1 MPTRS
6 AVCGLLALV
15 SCLLP
20 APARADLVILKD
32 GYAMHGR
39 IWRPATTVFEP
50 GVGLVEIAKANGFF
64 MVDDECRN
72 VIFSHRQVQDVD
84 KEEINRTTSLIR
96 VTREVR
102 NIDAWKFPQ
111 PCVFVSV
118 TPFDTRWERTF
129 TLQTAE
135 GPRKIEQRLG
145 ILTPHFARVESLR
158 YRWAPCY
165 LIREFEPSTIRALLY
180 QHPDLKMTGTDKDGE
195 RRLIIFR
202 FLLQA
207 GWYDP
212 AEQELESIAKEMP
225 ELKDKVDAGRDSL
238 RKLRAMRLVD
248 NMEVAQKA
256 GQHQAVRQTLAA
268 FSTQGLTDEGLLS
281 RLQAVRTQCETAQSR
296 LAPIRR
302 QLQDLPAHFE
312 ASPQR
317 DTLAEATWT
326 ILGELTEENLGRL
339 EAFLPLAEQAERAR
353 ERKQTPDHK
362 PEQLAALAITGWLLG
377 SGSAEAKVKTA
388 VRLWRARKRVVE
400 YQNTHRPDA
409 RKALAE
415 ALQKDGLAPDE
426 LAQVIR
432 YAPPPEPWPVFA
444 ARWPA
449 VAGCWLQGFSV
460 AAGQWPAGMAA
471 LPFAEVNLTD
481 RAGQGTLTIKMST
494 AGLPPTLALG
504 RRRGGI
510 PYWLQL
516 PPEYHHGRSWPL
528 LIALHQAGE
537 SPELMFRRFG
547 PLAAQNGYLL
557 AVPEWGSGLQEAYG
571 YQADE
576 HAAVLDTL
584 RDLRRRFQV
593 DSDRV
598 FLTGWCEGGNMA
610 YDVGLSHPDLFAG
623 ILPVCGRPRYFARM
637 YWRNAQ
643 HLPLYVTEGGQD
655 GEGPKDN
662 LTLFEQWVPRAY
674 PALYVGYKARG
685 PEWFAGEVPYM
696 FDWMSRKKRATAFPE
711 LGKTGG
717 VGVLNEEYQSMR
729 PTDDHFYW
737 LSVEGI
743 HDRHTAEAGRWRSG
757 TAAATL
763 AGRVSGSNHINLYA
777 HGFKRVTMWLG
788 QGMIDF
794 DKNVTV
800 YVNGQVRLANRKIT
814 PSLTTLLEDF
824 YQRGDRQR
832 LFWAKAEFSL

>member
-1 MPTRS
+1 MPTRF
-6 AVCGLLALV
+6 AVCALV
-15 SCLLP
+15 SLASCLLP
-20 APARADLVILKD
+20 PPARADLVIMKD
-32 GYAMHGR
+32 GYALHGKVR
-39 IWRPATTVFEP
+39 RQVTTVFEP
-50 GVGLVEIAKANGFF
+50 GVGLVEIARVNSFF

-72 VIFSHRQVQDVD
+72 VIFSFRQVQDVD
-84 KEEINRTTSLIR
+84 EKDLNRDSGMVR
-96 VTREVR
+96 VMREVR

-111 PCVFVSV
+111 PCIFVSV

-135 GPRKIEQRLG
+135 GPRKIDQRLG

-165 LIREFEPSTIRALLY
+165 LTREFDPGTVRALLL
-180 QHPDLKMTGTDKDGE
+180 QHPDLKATGTDKDGE

-207 GWYDP
+207 GWYDL
-212 AEQELESIAKEMP
+212 AERELDEIAKEFSD
-225 ELKDKVDAGRDSL
+225 LKDKIEAGRGSL
-238 RKLRAMRLVD
+238 RKLRAMRFVD
-248 NMEVAQKA
+248 DLELAQKA
-256 GQHQAVRQTLAA
+256 GRHQTARQALATY
-268 FSTQGLTDEGLLS
+268 SPEGLTDESLLS
-281 RLQAVRTQCETAQSR
+281 RLQALRAQYEAIHAR
-296 LAPIRR
+296 LAPTRQ
-302 QLQDLPAHFE
+302 QLQNLPARFE
-312 ASPQR
+312 ASPER
-317 DTLAEATWT
+317 DLLSQATWT
-326 ILGELTEENLGRL
+326 ILGELNEENVGRL
-339 EAFLPLAEQAERAR
+339 EAFLPLAQQAERAQQL
-353 ERKQTPDHK
+353 KQTPDHK

-377 SGSAEAKVKTA
+377 AGSAEAKVETA
-388 VRLWRARKRVVE
+388 VRLWRARQLILE

-409 RKALAE
+409 RKPLAE
-415 ALQKDGLAPDE
+415 ALQKSGLAFDE

-449 VAGCWLQGFSV
+449 VAGCWLQGFGV
-460 AAGQWPAGMAA
+460 AAGQWPRALAA
-471 LPFAEVNLTD
+471 LPFAEVHLPD
-481 RAGQGTLTIKMST
+481 RAGQGTLTIKMNTS
-494 AGLPPTLALG
+494 GLPSSLAQG

-537 SPELMFRRFG
+537 SPELMMRRFG
-547 PLAAQNGYLL
+547 PLAAQHGYLL
-557 AVPEWGSGLQEAYG
+557 VAPEWGTGFQEAYG
-571 YQADE
+571 YQPEE

-623 ILPVCGRPRYFARM
+623 VLPVCGRPRYHARA

-655 GEGPKDN
+655 GDGPKDN
-662 LTLFEQWVPRAY
+662 LNLFEQWVPRGY

-685 PEWFAGEVPYM
+685 PEWFAGEVPYL
-696 FDWMSRKKRATAFPE
+696 FDWMSRKKRSTAFPE
-711 LGKTGG
+711 LGRTGG
-717 VGVLNEEYQSMR
+717 VGVLNEEYQSLR
-729 PTDDHFYW
+729 PTDDRFYW
-737 LSVEGI
+737 LSVDGI
-743 HDRHTAEAGRWRSG
+743 HDRNTAEAGRWRSG
-757 TAAATL
+757 VSGATL
-763 AGRVSGSNHINLYA
+763 AGRVSAGNHINLYA
-777 HGFKRVTMWLG
+777 HGFRKVTLWLG

-794 DKNVTV
+794 DKNATV
-800 YVNGQVRLANRKIT
+800 YVNGQARLANRKVV
-814 PSLTTLLEDF
+814 PNLTTLLEDF

-832 LFWAKAEFSL
+832 LFWAKVEFPL